1 MTCLIASMIDEKRFI
16 NLENEHKACQHWQ
29 KNKRT
34 SQNQKKNA
42 ATTFSFVFTKSC
54 ILIVFGGGIKINENE
69 TMERNRINRQSP
81 PHQASGCNH
90 ASLIETNSFKVGSN
104 NSMPLQ
110 LAGHRRL
117 IYPPQSIG
125 NTILVPMLLHRFDQ
139 KSTFKT
145 LNRLIQC

>member
-34 SQNQKKNA
+34 SQNQKKK
-42 ATTFSFVFTKSC
+42 TRPLLFRSFLQRVAFLSY
-54 ILIVFGGGIKINENE
+54 LGGIKINENE

-81 PHQASGCNH
+81 IKHQGCNH

-117 IYPPQSIG
+117 IYPQSIG